1 MGLHLPLTR
10 HAQARM
16 QQRGIRARDL
26 EALLDQGRVARAPG
40 GAEIVILQKKYA
52 VIGRGG
58 AVITVGHR
66 TKRLRSI

>member
-1 MGLHLPLTR
+1 MNLPLTR

-16 QQRGIRARDL
+16 QQRGFRARDL
-26 EALLDQGRVARAPG
+26 EALLDQGRVARVPG

-52 VIGRGG
+52 VIGSDG

-66 TKRLRSI
+66 TRRLPRI